1 MKTLNVRPSKP
12 ASVGALIGLCF
23 LLLFGIAFS
32 FLVGNVLVE
41 NEAPLATSMVF
52 YLFMIGWVG
61 TALFMLVYHI
71 LNLKRA
77 KGLSLIAIET
87 EPDSPAEDAGSDPMQ
102 RLRNLEALR
111 HDGLIGED
119 EFRRKREEI
128 MQQKW

>member
-32 FLVGNVLVE
+32 FLVGTVLVE
-41 NEAPLATSMVF
+41 NEAPLAMSIVF

-77 KGLSLIAIET
+77 KGLSLIDIET
-87 EPDSPAEDAGSDPMQ
+87 ESGFQADGTGSDPIH
-102 RLRNLEALR
+102 RLRDLEALKR
-111 HDGLIGED
+111 DGLINED

>member
-32 FLVGNVLVE
+32 FLVGTVLVE
-41 NEAPLATSMVF
+41 NEAPLAMSIVF

-77 KGLSLIAIET
+77 KGLSLIDIET
-87 EPDSPAEDAGSDPMQ
+87 ESGFQADSPASDPIH
-102 RLRNLEALR
+102 RLRDLEALKR
-111 HDGLIGED
+111 DGLINED